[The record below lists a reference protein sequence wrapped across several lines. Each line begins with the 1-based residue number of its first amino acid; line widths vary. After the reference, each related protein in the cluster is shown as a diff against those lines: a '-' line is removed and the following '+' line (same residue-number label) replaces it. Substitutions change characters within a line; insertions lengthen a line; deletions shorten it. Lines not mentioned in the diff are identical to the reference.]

1 MHGDKCVREAADEQ
15 RRRARGGASAP
26 TRIPASGG
34 KVQANKRP
42 WKLPW
47 VLGVMPSSLPDGVS
61 GRTGVLTV
69 AVAMA
74 GGGALCTWGGSR
86 VAFL

>member
-1 MHGDKCVREAADEQ
+1 MHGDRCVGEAADER
-15 RRRARGGASAP
+15 RRRAHGGASALA
-26 TRIPASGG
+26 RIPASGG
-34 KVQANKRP
+34 KVQTNKRP

-69 AVAMA
+69 ATAMA
-74 GGGALCTWGGSR
+74 GGGALCARGGSR